1 MKYSQHKKFF
11 INPTLFTFLIIL
23 QYPKE
28 KLNLNFFETRYSLT
42 HEYMDIG
49 KKSRKLTEVLMNN
62 LLLLKTSL
70 AYIVLLAVSKLFK
83 VLQIINKTLTVTKY
97 FLILLQCKITSEGN
111 TVSWIISAWVSWRT
125 QSYFIVSSK
134 LVIEKL
140 NVSLRD

>member
-11 INPTLFTFLIIL
+11 INPTLCTFLIIL

-83 VLQIINKTLTVTKY
+83 VLQIINKTLKVTKY

-111 TVSWIISAWVSWRT
+111 TVS
-125 QSYFIVSSK
+125 
-134 LVIEKL
+134 
-140 NVSLRD
+140 

>member
-1 MKYSQHKKFF
+1 MKYSQYKKFF
-11 INPTLFTFLIIL
+11 ISPTLFTFLIIL

-49 KKSRKLTEVLMNN
+49 KKRRKLTEDMMNN

-83 VLQIINKTLTVTKY
+83 VLQIINKTLKVTKY

-125 QSYFIVSSK
+125 QSYFIVSPK